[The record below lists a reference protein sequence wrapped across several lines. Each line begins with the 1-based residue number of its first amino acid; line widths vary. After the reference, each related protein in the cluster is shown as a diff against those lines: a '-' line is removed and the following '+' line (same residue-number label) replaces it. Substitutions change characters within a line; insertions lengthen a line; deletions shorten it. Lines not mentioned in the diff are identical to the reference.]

1 MAQCNQAILHFSA
14 HEHLYQPHLVTAW
27 AHPWCRRDIKISGFS
42 MSLKGGELI
51 SDCSIELTI
60 GRRYGLIGQNGCGK
74 TNFLQCLANREVPIP
89 DHMDLYHL
97 RTEAEPSDRTALE
110 AVIDHVRQEMER
122 LQKLEEHIM
131 ETVGP
136 EDERLEA
143 LYERLEELDPT
154 TFESR
159 AAGLLHGLGFTKP
172 MMDLPVPP
180 AALALH
186 CPGKSTLLK
195 LMLGDLTPTAG
206 TVSRHAHLVIGR
218 YHQHSVDQLEPEK
231 TVLEFFKSNYPNDPA
246 TGFKK
251 DDDEWRGFIGRYGI
265 SGKLQTSKIAHLS
278 DGQKSRVVFAMIC
291 LRTPNMLLLDE

>member
-1 MAQCNQAILHFSA
+1 
-14 HEHLYQPHLVTAW
+14 
-27 AHPWCRRDIKISGFS
+27 

-172 MMDLPVPP
+172 MMEKMTKDMSGGWRMRVALARRERTFAFQFPSCEKVPP
-180 AALALH
+180 PVLPFENVDFSYSGDTKNLLYKVGQGGGGGSEEAAEAV
-186 CPGKSTLLK
+186 
-195 LMLGDLTPTAG
+195 
-206 TVSRHAHLVIGR
+206 VS
-218 YHQHSVDQLEPEK
+218 Q
-231 TVLEFFKSNYPNDPA
+231 
-246 TGFKK
+246 
-251 DDDEWRGFIGRYGI
+251 DDRVWFH
-265 SGKLQTSKIAHLS
+265 KIW
-278 DGQKSRVVFAMIC
+278 VEM
-291 LRTPNMLLLDE
+291 